1 MLEEI
6 AGYVVLAPIVATLVG
21 GLILAT
27 WINRRRPA
35 AIRAANRSKHL
46 A

>member
-6 AGYVVLAPIVATLVG
+6 AGYVVLAPIVATVIG

-35 AIRAANRSKHL
+35 VIRAANSAKHL